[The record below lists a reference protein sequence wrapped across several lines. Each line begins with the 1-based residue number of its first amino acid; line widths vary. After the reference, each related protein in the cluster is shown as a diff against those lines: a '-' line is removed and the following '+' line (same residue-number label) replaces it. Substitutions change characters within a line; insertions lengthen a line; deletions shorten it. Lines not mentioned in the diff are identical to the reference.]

1 MMYKVKDHA
10 DLARDPHNNS
20 IINTNTLE
28 HQKYLTRR
36 AAKEEGNKKVE
47 SIEKDVANIK
57 DDLDEIKF
65 LLKKLLSDS
74 Q

>member
-1 MMYKVKDHA
+1 MYKVKDHA

-20 IINTNTLE
+20 IINTNNLE

-36 AAKEEGNKKVE
+36 AAKDESNKKVD

-57 DDLDEIKF
+57 NDIDEIKF
-65 LLKKLLSDS
+65 LLRKLLNDS
-74 Q
+74 H